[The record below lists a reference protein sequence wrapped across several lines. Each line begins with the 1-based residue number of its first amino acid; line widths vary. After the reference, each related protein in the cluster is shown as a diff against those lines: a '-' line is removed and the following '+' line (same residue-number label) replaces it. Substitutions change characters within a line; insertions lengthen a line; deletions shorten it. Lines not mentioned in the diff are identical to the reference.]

1 MSALQLYVSESE
13 VSALQLYVSES
24 EVSALQLYVSESEVS
39 ALQLRGDAEIRVR
52 WLQIVFNYVNRSG
65 FITSK

>member
-1 MSALQLYVSESE
+1 MPYSFMS

-52 WLQIVFNYVNRSG
+52 
-65 FITSK
+65 